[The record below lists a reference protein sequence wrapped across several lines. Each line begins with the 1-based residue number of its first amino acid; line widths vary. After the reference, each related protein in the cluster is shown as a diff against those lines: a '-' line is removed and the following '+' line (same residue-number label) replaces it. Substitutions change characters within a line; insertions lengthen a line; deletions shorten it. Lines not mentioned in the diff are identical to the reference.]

1 MRTGTLIPVMTHRL
15 LFICALV
22 IFAASCGS
30 GGELGDEVS
39 SVASSGSPAIVNDV
53 ASDTDGPSASL
64 SEASEPAALA
74 NDVASD
80 TDDPSASFSD
90 ASEPV
95 DDSGP
100 IIVSHKFGETVV
112 PRDPQRVV
120 SLGVSDQDDL
130 LALGVVPVGILDWF
144 GNQPFAVWPWAQHLL
159 GDAEPL
165 VIPIIEPNPE
175 LIASLRP
182 DLIVAVSS
190 GLTEKQYDTLSQL
203 APTVASP
210 AGYDDWSA
218 PWQVRTRLI
227 GEIFDRSDETNAMIA
242 QVEGR
247 FAEIRADNPAFDGA
261 TAAIAFTFSN
271 QLGAYTSTDVR
282 AQIMELLGF
291 ITPPVY
297 DEISLNGFYVSFSEE
312 RIDLL
317 NTDIVIWLTSDAA
330 ALEAVIESP
339 IRKGLAVVIDGR
351 EVFTSVEVA
360 GALSFATPLSLNFVL
375 DEIVSELKL
384 ALDGDPATVVPS
396 SKAVGAVG

>member
-30 GGELGDEVS
+30 EGELGDEVS
-39 SVASSGSPAIVNDV
+39 SVASSGSAAVVNDV
-53 ASDTDGPSASL
+53 ASDTDGPSASF

-100 IIVSHKFGETVV
+100 IIVTHKFGETVV

-144 GNQPFAVWPWAQHLL
+144 GNQPFAVWPWAQDLL

>member
-39 SVASSGSPAIVNDV
+39 SVASSGSAAVVNDV
-53 ASDTDGPSASL
+53 ASDTDGPSASF

-144 GNQPFAVWPWAQHLL
+144 GNQPFAVWPWAQDLL

>member
-1 MRTGTLIPVMTHRL
+1 MRTGTLIPAMTHRL

-39 SVASSGSPAIVNDV
+39 SVASSGSAAVVNDV
-53 ASDTDGPSASL
+53 ASDTDGPSASF

-80 TDDPSASFSD
+80 TDHSSASFSD
-90 ASEPV
+90 ASEPA

-227 GEIFDRSDETNAMIA
+227 GEIFDRSDETDAMIA

-271 QLGAYTSTDVR
+271 QVGAYTSTDVR

-317 NTDIVIWLTSDAA
+317 DTDIVIWLTSDAA

>member
-39 SVASSGSPAIVNDV
+39 SVASSGSAAVVNDV

-144 GNQPFAVWPWAQHLL
+144 GNQPFAVWPWAQDLL

>member
-39 SVASSGSPAIVNDV
+39 SVASSGSAAVVNDV

-80 TDDPSASFSD
+80 TDHSSASFSD
-90 ASEPV
+90 ASEPA

-144 GNQPFAVWPWAQHLL
+144 GNQPFAVWPWAQDLL

-271 QLGAYTSTDVR
+271 QVGAYTSTDVR

-317 NTDIVIWLTSDAA
+317 DTDIVIWLTSDAA

>member
-271 QLGAYTSTDVR
+271 QVGAYTSTDVR

>member
-22 IFAASCGS
+22 TFAASCGS

-39 SVASSGSPAIVNDV
+39 SVASSGSAAVVNDV
-53 ASDTDGPSASL
+53 ASDTDGPSASF

-144 GNQPFAVWPWAQHLL
+144 GNQPFAVWPWAQDLL

>member
-30 GGELGDEVS
+30 GGELGGEVS
-39 SVASSGSPAIVNDV
+39 SVASSGSAAVVNDV

-100 IIVSHKFGETVV
+100 IIVTHKFGETVV

-144 GNQPFAVWPWAQHLL
+144 GNQPFAVWPWAQDLL

-227 GEIFDRSDETNAMIA
+227 GEIFDRSDETDAMIA

-271 QLGAYTSTDVR
+271 QVGAYTSTDVR

>member
-1 MRTGTLIPVMTHRL
+1 MRTGTLIPAMTHRL

-39 SVASSGSPAIVNDV
+39 SVASSGSAAVVNDV

-144 GNQPFAVWPWAQHLL
+144 GNQPFAVWPWAQDLL

-317 NTDIVIWLTSDAA
+317 DTDIVIWLTSDAA